1 MASKQSAKVL
11 SCVLKR
17 QKAVMCLREKTHVL
31 DQLQS
36 GMSFSAIEHEFN
48 ANDLTIHIK

>member
-1 MASKQSAKVL
+1 MAPKQSAEVL
-11 SCVLKR
+11 SCVLKLK
-17 QKAVMCLREKTHVL
+17 KAVMCLREQSHVL

-48 ANDLTIHIK
+48 ANGLTIHIK